1 MLLLALFRLMRQGN
15 LELGSEHNMT
25 TRPEN
30 IQAFIQIADVL
41 FQSQKLPEAGRAVAA
56 QVFARLQ
63 TPSDDGVRHNTRYP
77 ACEWLDAALAPIIGD
92 DTPYGA
98 AARAIKALEPAL
110 GWTRRTSG
118 VNGSDNYI
126 DGHVHGMICGPGGA
140 ESRYDVQLGF
150 SIMVPNV
157 RYPDHH
163 HPPEEGYVLLTAGE
177 FRQKGGEWFN
187 PGIGGGIHN
196 PPGSLHAMRSGPVP
210 FLAIWCLLT

>member
-1 MLLLALFRLMRQGN
+1 
-15 LELGSEHNMT
+15 MT
-25 TRPEN
+25 TRPEDV
-30 IQAFIQIADVL
+30 QAFIRIAEAL

-63 TPSDDGVRHNTRYP
+63 TPSDDGVRHSTRYP
-77 ACEWLDAALAPIIGD
+77 ACEWLDAALASIAED

-98 AARAIKALEPAL
+98 AARAIKLLEPAL
-110 GWTRRTSG
+110 GWSRRTSG
-118 VNGSDNYI
+118 ANGSENYI

-150 SIMVPNV
+150 SIMSPHV
-157 RYPDHH
+157 RYPDHS
-163 HPPEEGYVLLTAGE
+163 HPPEEAYVLLTDGE
-177 FRQKGGEWFN
+177 FRQKDGEWFN

-196 PPGSLHAMRSGPVP
+196 APSSLHAMRSGSAP